1 MKTRLLLIPAVLLL
15 FSLTGCKKDDVKPLT
30 FEAVLGSYE
39 GDLIT
44 KTSLLGERTT
54 TEKKTVT
61 IEKSSVEG
69 QDGKITGQGSL
80 AAGFKITKTEK
91 DKISFQFTGVLAPG
105 DGYIT
110 RSELHYKRQLPLGTS
125 EEFSG
130 KKK

>member
-1 MKTRLLLIPAVLLL
+1 MKARLLLIPAVLLL

-30 FEAVLGSYE
+30 LETVLGSYE
-39 GDLIT
+39 GDMILKNT
-44 KTSLLGERTT
+44 FLGEQTT
-54 TEKKTVT
+54 TVKKTLT
-61 IEKSSVEG
+61 IEKSNAEG
-69 QDGKITGQGSL
+69 KDGKITGQDLL
-80 AAGFKITKTEK
+80 AASFKITKTEK

-110 RSELHYKRQLPLGTS
+110 RSELHYKRNLPLGAS